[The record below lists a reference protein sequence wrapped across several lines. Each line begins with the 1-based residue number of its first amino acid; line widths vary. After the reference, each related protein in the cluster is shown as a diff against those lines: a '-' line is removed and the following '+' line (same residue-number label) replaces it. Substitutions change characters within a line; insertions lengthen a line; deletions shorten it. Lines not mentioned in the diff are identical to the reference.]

1 MPPSTTL
8 TLKNIPPHIHRGLK
22 AQAQRHKRSLNQE
35 AIYCLEQALTAG
47 GERPSL
53 AAPPPPVSAGA
64 LLQPW
69 SSRAEMLGD
78 FLAATQDE

>member
-1 MPPSTTL
+1 MNL

-22 AQAQRHKRSLNQE
+22 TQAQRHKRSLNQE
-35 AIYCLEQALTAG
+35 AILCLEQALAAG

-53 AAPPPPVSAGA
+53 LSPPSPVSAGS

-78 FLAATQDE
+78 FLDASSHE